1 MSLFLEIFASWLAF
15 NAATPPPLQETQVSA
30 EYQNLMACSAVTPDS
45 DRLTCFDRET
55 ARLRTAEQ
63 SGAVIIMPRARV
75 EETRRALFG
84 FAVPSLPDMMSGD
97 AALEAVETTLVSA
110 SQNDGWVFRLADG
123 SVWRQVD
130 TTALNFRPREG
141 MPVRIRRAAVGS
153 YMLKVGDSPSVRAR
167 RQ

>member
-1 MSLFLEIFASWLAF
+1 MFVEIIASSLTLG
-15 NAATPPPLQETQVSA
+15 AAIAPNTQEAPTSA
-30 EYQNLMACSAVTPDS
+30 EYQNLIACSAVTPDA
-45 DRLTCFDRET
+45 DRLSCFDRET
-55 ARLRTAEQ
+55 ARLKAAEQ

-84 FAVPSLPDMMSGD
+84 FAVPSLPDIMSGGP
-97 AALEAVETTLVSA
+97 ALEAVETTLISA
-110 SQNDGWVFRLADG
+110 SQGDGWVFRLADG

-153 YMLKVGDSPSVRAR
+153 YMLKVGDSPAVRAR

>member
-1 MSLFLEIFASWLAF
+1 
-15 NAATPPPLQETQVSA
+15 
-30 EYQNLMACSAVTPDS
+30 MACSAVTPDL
-45 DRLTCFDRET
+45 DRLACFDRAT
-55 ARLRTAEQ
+55 ARLKAAEQ

-84 FAVPSLPDMMSGD
+84 FAVPSGP
-97 AALEAVETTLVSA
+97 ALDAVETTLISA
-110 SQNDGWVFRLADG
+110 SQSDGWVFRLADG

-153 YMLKVGDSPSVRAR
+153 YMLKVGDSPAVRAR

>member
-1 MSLFLEIFASWLAF
+1 MVVEIFASWLTIG
-15 NAATPPPLQETQVSA
+15 AATAPPPQETQVSA
-30 EYQNLMACSAVTPDS
+30 EYQNLIACSAVTPDT
-45 DRLTCFDRET
+45 DRLACFDRET
-55 ARLRTAEQ
+55 ARLRSAEQ

-84 FAVPSLPDMMSGD
+84 FAVPNIPDMVSGG

-110 SQNDGWVFRLADG
+110 SQNHGWVFRLADG

-153 YMLKVGDSPSVRAR
+153 YMLKVGDSPAVRAR

>member
-1 MSLFLEIFASWLAF
+1 LFVEIFASWLTIS
-15 NAATPPPLQETQVSA
+15 AATAPPPQETQVSA
-30 EYQNLMACSAVTPDS
+30 EYQNLMACSAVTPDT
-45 DRLTCFDRET
+45 DRLACFDRET
-55 ARLRTAEQ
+55 ARLRSAEQ

-84 FAVPSLPDMMSGD
+84 FAVPNIPDMMSGG
-97 AALEAVETTLVSA
+97 AALEAIETTLVSA

-153 YMLKVGDSPSVRAR
+153 YMLKVGDSPAVRAR

>member
-1 MSLFLEIFASWLAF
+1 MFVAIISSSIALG
-15 NAATPPPLQETQVSA
+15 AAIAPNTQEAPASA
-30 EYQNLMACSAVTPDS
+30 EYQNLMACSAVTSDA
-45 DRLTCFDRET
+45 DRLACFDRET
-55 ARLRTAEQ
+55 ARLRAAEQ

-84 FAVPSLPDMMSGD
+84 FAVPNLPDMMSGGP
-97 AALEAVETTLVSA
+97 ALEGIETTLVSA

-153 YMLKVGDSPSVRAR
+153 YMLKVGDSPAVRAR

>member
-1 MSLFLEIFASWLAF
+1 LFLDIFASLVALS
-15 NAATPPPLQETQVSA
+15 AITAPVAQERRVST
-30 EYQNLMACSAVTPDS
+30 EYQNLVACSAVTPDL
-45 DRLTCFDRET
+45 DRLACFDRE
-55 ARLRTAEQ
+55 AAHLRAAEQ
-63 SGAVIIMPRARV
+63 SGAVIIMPRARI

-84 FAVPSLPDMMSGD
+84 FAVPNLPDMMSGGP
-97 AALEAVETTLVSA
+97 ALETVETTLVSA
-110 SQNDGWVFRLADG
+110 NQSDGWVFRLADG

-153 YMLKVGDSPSVRAR
+153 YMLKVGDSPAVRAR

>member
-1 MSLFLEIFASWLAF
+1 MFVEIFASWLTIG
-15 NAATPPPLQETQVSA
+15 AATALPPQETQLSA
-30 EYQNLMACSAVTPDS
+30 EYQNLMACSAMTPDA
-45 DRLTCFDRET
+45 DRLACFDRET
-55 ARLRTAEQ
+55 ARFRSAEQ

-84 FAVPSLPDMMSGD
+84 FAAPHILEMVSGG
-97 AALEAVETTLVSA
+97 AALEAVETSLVSA

-153 YMLKVGDSPSVRAR
+153 YMLKVDDSPAVRAR

>member
-1 MSLFLEIFASWLAF
+1 MFVEIFTSWLTIG
-15 NAATPPPLQETQVSA
+15 AATAPLPQETQVST
-30 EYQNLMACSAVTPDS
+30 EYQNLMACSAVTPDA
-45 DRLTCFDRET
+45 DRLACFDRET
-55 ARLRTAEQ
+55 ARLRSAEQ

-84 FAVPSLPDMMSGD
+84 FAVPNIPDMMSGG

-153 YMLKVGDSPSVRAR
+153 YMLKVGDSPAVRAR

>member
-1 MSLFLEIFASWLAF
+1 MFVEIFASWLTIG
-15 NAATPPPLQETQVSA
+15 AATAPLPQETQVSA
-30 EYQNLMACSAVTPDS
+30 EYQNLIACSAVTPDT
-45 DRLTCFDRET
+45 DRLACFDRET
-55 ARLRTAEQ
+55 ARLRSAEQ

-84 FAVPSLPDMMSGD
+84 FAVPNIPDMMSGGT
-97 AALEAVETTLVSA
+97 ALEAVETTLVSA

-153 YMLKVGDSPSVRAR
+153 YMLKVGDSPAVRAR

>member
-1 MSLFLEIFASWLAF
+1 MFLVFFASSIAF
-15 NAATPPPLQETQVSA
+15 GVASAPTSQDGPGSA
-30 EYQNLMACSAVTPDS
+30 EYQNLMACSAVTPDV
-45 DRLTCFDRET
+45 DRLACFDRET
-55 ARLRTAEQ
+55 ARLKAAEQ

-84 FAVPSLPDMMSGD
+84 FAVPSLPDMMSGGP
-97 AALEAVETTLVSA
+97 ALDAVETTLISA
-110 SQNDGWVFRLADG
+110 SQSDGWVFRLADG

-153 YMLKVGDSPSVRAR
+153 YMLKVGDSPAVRAR

>member
-1 MSLFLEIFASWLAF
+1 LFLDIFASLVALS
-15 NAATPPPLQETQVSA
+15 ATIAPDAQERRVST
-30 EYQNLMACSAVTPDS
+30 EYQNLVACSAVTPDR
-45 DRLTCFDRET
+45 DRLACFDREA

-63 SGAVIIMPRARV
+63 SGAVIIMPRARI

-84 FAVPSLPDMMSGD
+84 FAVPNLPDMMSGVP
-97 AALEAVETTLVSA
+97 ALDTVETTLVSA
-110 SQNDGWVFRLADG
+110 NQSDGWVFRLADG

-153 YMLKVGDSPSVRAR
+153 YMLKVGDSPAVRAR

>member
-1 MSLFLEIFASWLAF
+1 MVVEIFASWLTIG
-15 NAATPPPLQETQVSA
+15 AATARPPQETQVSA
-30 EYQNLMACSAVTPDS
+30 EYQNLIACSAVTPDT
-45 DRLTCFDRET
+45 DRLACFDRET
-55 ARLRTAEQ
+55 ARLRSAEQ

-84 FAVPSLPDMMSGD
+84 FAAPNIPDMVSGG

-153 YMLKVGDSPSVRAR
+153 YMLKVGDSPAVRAR